1 MQQGIF
7 DARIIAI
14 GLKSS
19 QAGNPGVW
27 ITVEIDDG
35 FGAVEEMTGTI
46 WITQK
51 ALGMARGQFKAI
63 GFDYK
68 TLALDFDNLQ
78 GCIGHECQVTLKE
91 ETYKNRTELKISLFG
106 SNAPPSPEALA
117 DAMKALRSG
126 KDDDDSPAP
135 AKLPPKT
142 LPRQPR
148 THGEAPPAPRP
159 ETTGNPVDNVEKAL
173 QGSGTVHPDSS
184 EGDDIPF

>member
-1 MQQGIF
+1 MTPGIF
-7 DARIIAI
+7 YARIIAI

-27 ITVEIDDG
+27 ITVDIDDG

-46 WITQK
+46 WITDK

-68 TLALDFDNLQ
+68 TKALNFDNLQ
-78 GCIGHECQVTLKE
+78 ECIGHECQVTLKE

-117 DAMKALRSG
+117 DAMAKLRSG
-126 KDDDDSPAP
+126 KGDDDGE
-135 AKLPPKT
+135 KLPPKT

-148 THGEAPPAPRP
+148 THGEPPRAVSPDPVQNVDAALQREPGLVPPA
-159 ETTGNPVDNVEKAL
+159 ETGKGPN
-173 QGSGTVHPDSS
+173 
-184 EGDDIPF
+184 EGDDDIPF